1 MNYKELNKRVL
12 TSIIL
17 LPALI
22 ISIFSKGYYFNI
34 LLVVV
39 LVIAT
44 YEWYIINKKSYI
56 YFILGFFV
64 IFSSLISAHFLR
76 GGDFESQFFFLW
88 LISIAFF
95 SDTGG
100 YVFGKFFGGK
110 KLTKISPNKTV
121 SGMIGSFI
129 FSIFP
134 ILIIHFSGQ
143 IELINLNLV
152 TLSIKTFFL
161 SLFFSFICQMGD
173 ILVSYFK
180 RKNNIKDAGNI
191 LPGHGGLLDRIDG
204 LIFLLLFSSILNFL
218 KII

>member
-95 SDTGG
+95 SDTGQ
-100 YVFGKFFGGK
+100 VIKAA
-110 KLTKISPNKTV
+110 
-121 SGMIGSFI
+121 SGTS
-129 FSIFP
+129 
-134 ILIIHFSGQ
+134 
-143 IELINLNLV
+143 
-152 TLSIKTFFL
+152 
-161 SLFFSFICQMGD
+161 
-173 ILVSYFK
+173 
-180 RKNNIKDAGNI
+180 
-191 LPGHGGLLDRIDG
+191 
-204 LIFLLLFSSILNFL
+204 
-218 KII
+218 